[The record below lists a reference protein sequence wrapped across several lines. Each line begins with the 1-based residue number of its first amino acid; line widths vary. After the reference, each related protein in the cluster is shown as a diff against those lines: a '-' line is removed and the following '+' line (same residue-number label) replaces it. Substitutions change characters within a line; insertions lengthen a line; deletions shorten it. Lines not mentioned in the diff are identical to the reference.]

1 MLYYERKSIIF
12 YIHPLNVDKNKEIRM
27 RYEKGHKETT
37 RRHILDIA
45 SKQFRKGGVEAVGLA
60 GLMKKAGLTNGAF
73 YAHFKSKE
81 DLVREVLVATFDFQ
95 IQMLTEAQK
104 HGLKLEDVIRDY
116 LSPKN
121 RDKTEEGCP
130 AAALLAEVTRHSK
143 PTRKVFSEKVDQ
155 LLDLFSSQIKEND
168 SKKRERKAIS
178 IYAQLIGSL
187 QLARLETDNEKS
199 NLILR
204 SGIEAALEL
213 ANLND

>member
-1 MLYYERKSIIF
+1 
-12 YIHPLNVDKNKEIRM
+12 M

-37 RRHILDIA
+37 RQHILDVA

-81 DLVREVLVATFDFQ
+81 DLVREVLVTTFDSQ
-95 IQMLTEAQK
+95 RQMLFAAHK
-104 HGLKLEDVIRDY
+104 HGLKLEDAIRDY
-116 LSPKN
+116 LSPKK
-121 RDKTEEGCP
+121 RDNCEESCP
-130 AAALLAEVTRHSK
+130 AAALMAEVARHSK
-143 PTRKVFSEKVDQ
+143 PTRKVFSEKVHQ
-155 LLDLFSSQIKEND
+155 LLDLFSSQIRED
-168 SKKRERKAIS
+168 DPKKRERKAIS

-187 QLARLETDNEKS
+187 QLARVETDSEKS

-213 ANLND
+213 ANLKG